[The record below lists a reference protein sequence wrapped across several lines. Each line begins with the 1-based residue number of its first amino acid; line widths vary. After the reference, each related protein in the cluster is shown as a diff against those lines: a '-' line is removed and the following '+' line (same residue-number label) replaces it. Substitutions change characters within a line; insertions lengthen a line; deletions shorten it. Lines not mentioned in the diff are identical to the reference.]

1 MIIPNKV
8 NPNGSGKPDKF
19 TLPDI
24 SSTAYYILKFACM
37 D

>member
-24 SSTAYYILKFACM
+24 SSTAYQSSFPSPAH
-37 D
+37 